1 MNAPAFIDRNATSIP
16 PALRNAIFASRRPV
30 DGKPVAGTA
39 RLDTDSVAIFAT
51 TQVKTIPATNDSAVR
66 EISAR
71 STIAAQGQAS
81 LSAYVADMRA
91 KADVEKAPQI
101 QP

>member
-1 MNAPAFIDRNATSIP
+1 
-16 PALRNAIFASRRPV
+16 LRNAIFASRRPAG
-30 DGKPVAGTA
+30 GKPVAGTA
-39 RLDTDSVAIFAT
+39 RLDADSVAIFAT
-51 TQVKTIPATNDSAVR
+51 TQARTVPATNDAAVR
-66 EISAR
+66 AVSAR

-91 KADVEKAPQI
+91 KADVEKALQI